1 MNQNQKRNPRI
12 WSSLEPNLSK
22 EFEELCNIENR
33 NKADM
38 VRILIEEAVNKAK
51 LNGKIR
57 SRENGDTE

>member
-1 MNQNQKRNPRI
+1 MNENQKRDPRI
-12 WSSLEPNLSK
+12 WSSLEPNLFK
-22 EFEELCNIENR
+22 EFEELCNIEKR

-57 SRENGDTE
+57 ARENGG